1 MIEAYHLTKYYGD
14 KLGVEDVSFTVPKG
28 EIAGLLGPNGAGKS
42 TVMNMLTGYLFP
54 SAGSI
59 VIDGVDALQDPRE
72 ARSRV
77 GFLPEIPPL
86 YTEMTVEEYLRF
98 VAEIKGVSR
107 QILCVHVN
115 EIMER
120 MAIAHVKSRLI
131 GNLSKGYRQRVGFAG
146 ALTGYPKALILDEP
160 TVGLDPVQIIEVREL
175 LRSLAQEHTILISS
189 HILSEIQAVADSVVI
204 LSQGRVVAA
213 GRAEALLRG
222 DRSFYLTLIGDETR
236 VLELVRSVEGILS
249 AHPAVPSVR
258 QPEGTCRLLIEEAEP
273 EVRAKLFYK
282 LAEARMPILELS
294 RASTTLEQFFLDT
307 TSGAEEKKV

>member
-77 GFLPEIPPL
+77 GFLPETPPL
-86 YTEMTVEEYLRF
+86 YTEMPVEEYLRF
-98 VAEIKGVSR
+98 VAEIKGISR
-107 QILCVHVN
+107 QTLRVHVN

-120 MAIAHVKSRLI
+120 TAIAHVKSRLI
-131 GNLSKGYRQRVGFAG
+131 GNLSKGYRQRVGLAG

-160 TVGLDPVQIIEVREL
+160 TVGLDPEQIIEVREL

-189 HILSEIQAVADSVVI
+189 HILSEIQAVAKSVVI
-204 LSQGRVVAA
+204 LSQGRVAAA
-213 GRAEALLRG
+213 GRTEALLRG
-222 DRSFYLTLIGDETR
+222 DSSFYLTILGDEFQ
-236 VLELVRSVEGILS
+236 VLELVKSVEGIAS
-249 AHPAVPSVR
+249 AHPALPYVR
-258 QPEGTCRLLIEEAEP
+258 QPEGTCRLLIEEAET

-294 RASTTLEQFFLDT
+294 SAAATLEQFFLDT
-307 TSGAEEKKV
+307 TSGAGEKKV